1 MCVAECCGPKVGSA
15 IVPDHNTSA
24 VLQDGCGGTAATIG
38 KYSVSFEK
46 PTLAKLIKNLVHDH
60 IHKSPRHGL
69 RNLPTFPSTILYEF
83 LIRATC
89 PAHHVVNLITFHEE
103 SLQPPVT
110 SSLCSH

>member
-24 VLQDGCGGTAATIG
+24 VLKDGCGGTAATIG

-46 PTLAKLIKNLVHDH
+46 LTLVKLIKNLVHDH

-69 RNLPTFPSTILYEF
+69 RETFQHFRVQFCMNFSFVLHALP
-83 LIRATC
+83 
-89 PAHHVVNLITFHEE
+89 VMW
-103 SLQPPVT
+103 
-110 SSLCSH
+110 